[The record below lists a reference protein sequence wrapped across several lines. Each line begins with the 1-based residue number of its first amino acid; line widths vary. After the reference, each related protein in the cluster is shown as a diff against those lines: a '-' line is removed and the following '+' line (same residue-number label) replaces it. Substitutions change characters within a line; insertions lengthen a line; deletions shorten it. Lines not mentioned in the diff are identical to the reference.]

1 MAPKEDTVRVAVRIR
16 PLNKIELNEK
26 NAAIFEEAS
35 GNTVREL
42 DEIEGTK
49 PDRFYDFVYGDDST
63 NRQVYEDVAAPIVK
77 LAVEGFNGTVFA
89 YGQTSSGKTWS
100 MIGNDENPGIM
111 PQSIRGLFEDLGNR
125 EGIKEFLVRV
135 SYMEIYNEEIK
146 DLLGTAHPPGGPEDR
161 RGPQPGLLR
170 ARPHGGGRH
179 GRRVHQV
186 DLGAR
191 REKARSYGFTEM
203 NANSSRSHVVF
214 KMMIETKI
222 GHSPVCSSCMYLV
235 DLAGS
240 ERQKKTAATGQRLKE
255 GNAINKS
262 LLALGAVISKLSE
275 GKKGTGHIPYRDS
288 KLTRMLSSALGGN
301 SKTAMIAAI
310 SPAERNRDESQ
321 STLRFASRA
330 KRIVNCAKKNEIKDN
345 ESMMVRMTAELE
357 DLKTKLKEMKERD
370 LEANAN
376 LVEEKKKLDED
387 KAKVEEEGATFAKIV
402 TLSAAAAKVK
412 DVETSRKL
420 QKNLTDFAKGR
431 RRAQSVMIENTKLAA
446 DAGVLAAE
454 EEAAE
459 GGDDDEGHRRVSG
472 VSIVGDDEEA
482 ETMSAAQL
490 EAADVELKRT
500 EAEAAAFREE
510 KDAHAAPLNDLKLK
524 KDTIVEET
532 NLLQHQLMAAKAS
545 LLRAET
551 EQDREHK
558 LCKSFQQSYD
568 ANVAEIK
575 KSKPAIEAWAREA
588 AEARKRVEALDR
600 ELSSL
605 RVEASSAHERLE
617 HLTDEVRTQ
626 TAEVRGFSSAIRA
639 CEERANAAK
648 NKIDT
653 LKAAKHRISE
663 ELAELKDADA
673 ELADDLERKLKK
685 QKTPRDATVNKMAQ
699 TRREMEHR
707 TDEAE
712 TTVAR
717 CRDDEQKLKA
727 RVGDH
732 DRDMTMAIR
741 GSEAAVARLQQEIE
755 DLETHVSREYHDE
768 HEYDAVAAAAQRELD
783 ATDRRGAADR
793 EIDRL
798 THAAERAEATRARER
813 AIERSE
819 QATWDLATLEKQVA
833 ASHASFDHAAKE
845 WAASKAR
852 IEDLGRRE
860 VDMQQRL
867 NEALKAKSDALI
879 AGGRAAEEH
888 AKVSSAVA
896 AIKAEVGVW
905 HRRAAE
911 AQEKTRSVEAQLK
924 ELQTHAPPAVDE
936 SERARLG
943 DIDDA
948 DVEETRARAD
958 AAERDLAEVRE
969 NHKKRERASGDLAG
983 RLAALDAAGRKADED
998 LTAKADGIRRLER
1011 AIRDAHGLAPRRG
1024 LGESGEP
1031 RQAEARADQKRRLD
1045 EAHAEADALAAE
1057 LKACRR
1063 ATARLVEETH
1073 DARRTVPNS
1082 TTGLGGPD
1090 QTSEFS
1096 SLVKSKRR
1104 EERELDAEHR
1114 RKEAELLASRSNE
1127 DLRQEMETLGEAL
1140 AGLRSQLALAAGDDC
1155 ELEGDDGELD
1165 ESKVLEKALA
1175 PLREKLDLTCHET
1188 KALQEEANRLRAELR
1203 DTVHL
1208 EAEIDALQ
1216 DETSRVGAKRQ
1227 AALAKLASSKQ
1238 HIFALEEAKAAKE
1251 RERTRAE
1258 AQLEAAE
1265 LEASHQAEILKHEQD
1280 KAERW
1285 KEQTAESLR
1294 DAAAAEASKHAA
1306 LAAIADLDRAEA
1318 ERSARAAADA
1328 GVPDGDL
1335 ELEAIKGD
1343 YHEAMEAWA
1352 ASHDSLLVSK
1362 HARARTEREREANA
1376 AEKTELEA
1384 KWADEARAR
1393 ARELDALQKSLDEK
1407 RAELGRLRS
1416 TLGEFEA
1423 RAAAPEAAPRRG
1435 AGGSRR
1441 SPRPWRAPRTSSTT
1455 RGAATSRTSARSTSS
1470 TGGPRPAPRATRL

>member
-146 DLLGTAHPPGGPEDR
+146 DLLGTAHPPGGLKIAEDPN
-161 RGPQPGLLR
+161 RGCFVRDLTEEVATDAACIKSIL
-170 ARPHGGGRH
+170 ARG
-179 GRRVHQV
+179 
-186 DLGAR
+186 
-191 REKARSYGFTEM
+191 EKARSYGFTEM

-262 LLALGAVISKLSE
+262 LLALGA
-275 GKKGTGHIPYRDS
+275 
-288 KLTRMLSSALGGN
+288 
-301 SKTAMIAAI
+301 TAMIAAI

-402 TLSAAAAKVK
+402 TLSAAAAK
-412 DVETSRKL
+412 
-420 QKNLTDFAKGR
+420 
-431 RRAQSVMIENTKLAA
+431 
-446 DAGVLAAE
+446 
-454 EEAAE
+454 
-459 GGDDDEGHRRVSG
+459 
-472 VSIVGDDEEA
+472 EA

-510 KDAHAAPLNDLKLK
+510 KDAHAAALNDLKLK

-568 ANVAEIK
+568 ENVAEIK

-617 HLTDEVRTQ
+617 HLTDECD
-626 TAEVRGFSSAIRA
+626 TAREEKRGFTATISAT
-639 CEERANAAK
+639 E
-648 NKIDT
+648 
-653 LKAAKHRISE
+653 
-663 ELAELKDADA
+663 
-673 ELADDLERKLKK
+673 
-685 QKTPRDATVNKMAQ
+685 QTVNKMAQ

-768 HEYDAVAAAAQRELD
+768 HEYDAVVEAINHGERIGTSDAAAAQRELD

-798 THAAERAEATRARER
+798 THAAERAEATCRELRTQLAANQRRCDDEIHAIGLDLEAEYDRAAECSRTAAEAEAQTREATKRAAECARRAEQARARESA

-896 AIKAEVGVW
+896 AIKAEVDVW

-1011 AIRDAHGLAPRRG
+1011 AIRSRDGRAR
-1024 LGESGEP
+1024 
-1031 RQAEARADQKRRLD
+1031 AEASKARRTSTSRSSRADQKRRLD

-1073 DARRTVPNS
+1073 DTRRT
-1082 TTGLGGPD
+1082 
-1090 QTSEFS
+1090 
-1096 SLVKSKRR
+1096 
-1104 EERELDAEHR
+1104 ERELDAEHR

-1140 AGLRSQLALAAGDDC
+1140 AGLR
-1155 ELEGDDGELD
+1155 LEGDDGELD

-1318 ERSARAAADA
+1318 ERSARAAADT

-1352 ASHDSLLVSK
+1352 ASHDSLLLAEYRKTDVYEVTRDEYISTLRGPDAATPARK
-1362 HARARTEREREANA
+1362 LPTRAAGRPSRPSADAAARPGGRRSRDSPLTIDAPHAQGPRGPRVAAREPRSSR
-1376 AEKTELEA
+1376 
-1384 KWADEARAR
+1384 RAR
-1393 ARELDALQKSLDEK
+1393 ARL
-1407 RAELGRLRS
+1407 
-1416 TLGEFEA
+1416 A
-1423 RAAAPEAAPRRG
+1423 RD
-1435 AGGSRR
+1435 
-1441 SPRPWRAPRTSSTT
+1441 SPRDSPPTL
-1455 RGAATSRTSARSTSS
+1455 
-1470 TGGPRPAPRATRL
+1470 PPAPRGVVDDEEESGSDDGSVEGGDGGV